1 MMDRDENMCFLF
13 QQRDIFIKLDF
24 GKFSVNK
31 GVLPFPT
38 FLTVEK
44 RKKKKEKRGRRKE
57 EKKET
62 SKNGNRNTLQ
72 WTIHHDP
79 LQGEAFSVG
88 GVAVLIPK
96 DSTCTPL
103 PAPTPTCRFLC
114 NRNQL

>member
-1 MMDRDENMCFLF
+1 LADNLTGEPRHFY
-13 QQRDIFIKLDF
+13 KLDF

-38 FLTVEK
+38 FVTVEK
-44 RKKKKEKRGRRKE
+44 RKKKEKRKE

-62 SKNGNRNTLQ
+62 SKKGNRNTLQ
-72 WTIHHDP
+72 WTMTIHHDP
-79 LQGEAFSVG
+79 LQGDAFSVG

-103 PAPTPTCRFLC
+103 PAPTCRLLC

>member
-1 MMDRDENMCFLF
+1 
-13 QQRDIFIKLDF
+13 LDF

-38 FLTVEK
+38 VVTVEK

-62 SKNGNRNTLQ
+62 SKKGNNRNTLQ
-72 WTIHHDP
+72 WAIHHDP

-88 GVAVLIPK
+88 GVAFLTPK

-103 PAPTPTCRFLC
+103 PALALAGYCVTNF
-114 NRNQL
+114 N